1 MVKDPVCKMEV
12 DERSARYRSSY
23 AGETYYFC
31 SPGCK
36 REFDTNPERYSGQ
49 STYRAA
55 ASEKAGQ
62 FAQKARET
70 GEQITGK
77 AQSQA
82 KSMAAER
89 KGQAAEKLGSVAH
102 ALRQT
107 AQQLHGQ
114 QQSAVARYADSAAE
128 KVDQFSTYLREQNID
143 KIIGD
148 AEDFAR
154 RQPGLFLGGAFFAGL
169 ALSRFLK
176 SSRTAS
182 TGSRPVA
189 VPAEAEGEAAG

>member
-1 MVKDPVCKMEV
+1 MEV

-36 REFDTNPERYSGQ
+36 REFDTNPERYSVQ
-49 STYRAA
+49 SAYR
-55 ASEKAGQ
+55 SETGEKAGR

-70 GEQITGK
+70 GEQAAGK
-77 AQSQA
+77 AQSRA

-89 KGQAAEKLGSVAH
+89 KGPAAEKLDSVAH

-114 QQSAVARYADSAAE
+114 QQGAVARYADSAAE
-128 KVDQFSTYLREQNID
+128 KIGRFSTYLREQD
-143 KIIGD
+143 VDGIIGD

-154 RQPGLFLGGAFFAGL
+154 RRPGLFLGGAFFAGV

-176 SSRTAS
+176 SSRAAS
-182 TGSRPVA
+182 IGSRPA
-189 VPAEAEGEAAG
+189 AMPAEAEGEAAG